1 MSYHL
6 RYSASK
12 NGVTLKLGVRFIQSH
27 WKWRHSIEHN
37 TTFYWLAIVG
47 IAVCCTVSSYLT
59 LNNRDLE
66 KVTECHSNWYH
77 SKDWVRFPI
86 RLP

>member
-1 MSYHL
+1 MVPFNRSY
-6 RYSASK
+6 
-12 NGVTLKLGVRFIQSH
+12 
-27 WKWRHSIEHN
+27 
-37 TTFYWLAIVG
+37 TTFYWSAVVS
-47 IAVCCTVSSYLT
+47 IAACCTIFK

-66 KVTECHSNWYH
+66 KVTEDHSNWHH

>member
-1 MSYHL
+1 M
-6 RYSASK
+6 
-12 NGVTLKLGVRFIQSH
+12 
-27 WKWRHSIEHN
+27 
-37 TTFYWLAIVG
+37 
-47 IAVCCTVSSYLT
+47 

-66 KVTECHSNWYH
+66 KVAEGHMNWDY